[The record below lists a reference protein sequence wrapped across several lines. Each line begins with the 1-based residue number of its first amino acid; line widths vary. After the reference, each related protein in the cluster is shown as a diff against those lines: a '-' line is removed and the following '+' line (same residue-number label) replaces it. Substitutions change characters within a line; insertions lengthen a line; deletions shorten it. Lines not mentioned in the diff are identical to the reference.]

1 MCDTIEL
8 ARQIVPVLLEVDPVP
23 DAFFCINDE
32 VAAYCLQIC
41 KSAGYKIP
49 QDISVCG
56 FTNSYITDV
65 TDPTLT
71 SVDQHGF
78 EMGKVAARLLINRI
92 EGIEKKTGIVSKVIK
107 TKLVVR
113 NSTRQPLNSQ

>member
-1 MCDTIEL
+1 MWIY
-8 ARQIVPVLLEVDPVP
+8 QFI
-23 DAFFCINDE
+23 
-32 VAAYCLQIC
+32 
-41 KSAGYKIP
+41 
-49 QDISVCG
+49 
-56 FTNSYITDV
+56 ITEV

-92 EGIEKKTGIVSKVIK
+92 QGIEKKRGIVSKIIK

-113 NSTRQPLNSQ
+113 NSTR